1 MKTISGSW
9 LPDSAYS
16 SFIRPLECI
25 SWGQGDRNTIYSLFS
40 LIDFVLLLSQE
51 IDSTRYVL
59 QIHFKILCMERVL
72 NFKHFQQ
79 SLFSQSFYSL

>member
-9 LPDSAYS
+9 LPDSIYS

-59 QIHFKILCMERVL
+59 QIHFKLIWIKPMERVL

-79 SLFSQSFYSL
+79 LKSFYSP